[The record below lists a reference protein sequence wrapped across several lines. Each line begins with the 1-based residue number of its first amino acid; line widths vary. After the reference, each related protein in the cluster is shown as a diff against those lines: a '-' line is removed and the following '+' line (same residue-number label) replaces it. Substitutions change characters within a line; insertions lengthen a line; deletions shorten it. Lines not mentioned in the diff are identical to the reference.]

1 MATDNYYFEVARA
14 VEQIIH
20 QRSTRDQAKGDD
32 YTMSRLLAHAHVVG
46 FLQSMV
52 ASLLYNIPEKDAK
65 KELDRLRN
73 M

>member
-1 MATDNYYFEVARA
+1 MDNYYFEVQRA
-14 VEQIIH
+14 VEQTIYRRAA
-20 QRSTRDQAKGDD
+20 QDQAAGEP

-52 ASLLYNIPEKDAK
+52 ASLLYNIPEEDAK